1 MEDEKSALKEKK
13 PKKESV
19 ILDEEELERKKKN
32 KKLKRNSTQEPEIR
46 NEELEIIREVSFIN
60 EVDVN

>member
-1 MEDEKSALKEKK
+1 MEDEKLALKEKK

-19 ILDEEELERKKKN
+19 ILDEEELERNKKN

>member
-1 MEDEKSALKEKK
+1 MEDEKLALKEKK

-19 ILDEEELERKKKN
+19 ILDEEELESKKKN